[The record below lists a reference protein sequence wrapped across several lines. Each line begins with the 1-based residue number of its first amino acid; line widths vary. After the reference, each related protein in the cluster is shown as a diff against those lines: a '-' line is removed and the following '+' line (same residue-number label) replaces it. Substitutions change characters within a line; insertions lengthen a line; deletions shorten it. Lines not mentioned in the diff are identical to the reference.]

1 MKANYA
7 PKKYISLDE
16 HKRILRQSIKEASTA
31 GMLSCTRF
39 MFACTVLALKDCGFS
54 DRSANRIMEKAY
66 SLYES
71 VAKGDVH
78 FEEIEETLKEEYGI
92 TFQWEKE

>member
-7 PKKYISLDE
+7 PKKYISIDE
-16 HKRILRQSIKEASTA
+16 HERILQQSVKEASTA

-54 DRSANRIMEKAY
+54 DRSADRIMKKAY
-66 SLYES
+66 NLYQS

-92 TFQWEKE
+92 TFQWEEE